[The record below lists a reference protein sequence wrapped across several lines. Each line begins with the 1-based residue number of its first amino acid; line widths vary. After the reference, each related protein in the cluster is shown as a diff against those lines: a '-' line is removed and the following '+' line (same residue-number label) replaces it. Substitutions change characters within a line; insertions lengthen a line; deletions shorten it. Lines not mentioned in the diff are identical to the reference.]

1 MSIGNRE
8 ALQEE
13 RRSGEGGQTGNS
25 GLSLFVLEG
34 NSGNS
39 STNLERVTNR
49 ITNDHEWFCA
59 RCLDDI
65 LSG

>member
-1 MSIGNRE
+1 MSIGDRE
-8 ALQEE
+8 ALQKE

-49 ITNDHEWFCA
+49 IMNDHEWFCA